1 MTHVAPTDT
10 PNVVVSNPRVR
21 KVANIV
27 LGTAGLVLGTA
38 IVVDG
43 ASAGFDITA
52 YTGPILA
59 GYVYLASAFQIAVT
73 VPNIPT
79 R

>member
-1 MTHVAPTDT
+1 MSHVEPTET
-10 PNVVVSNPRVR
+10 PNVVVSNPKVR

-43 ASAGFDITA
+43 ASPAFDITA

-59 GYVYLASAFQIAVT
+59 GYVYLASLFQFAVT

>member
-1 MTHVAPTDT
+1 MSDQT
-10 PNVVVSNPRVR
+10 PNVVVQNPSVR
-21 KVANIV
+21 KAANVV
-27 LGTAGLVLGTA
+27 LGVAGLVLGTA

-43 ASAGFDITA
+43 STNAFDVTSI
-52 YTGPILA
+52 TGPITA
-59 GYVYLASAFQIAVT
+59 AYLYLGSAFGLAVT